1 MAFIF
6 RLARKSIFLVIAL
19 QAYDCITTQL
29 LSFIFELDKRGKH
42 RPATGKFIGFVHGVG
57 FLVGSCLVSYD
68 HISQRILKLA
78 QARDILGNLLATLK
92 AQTV

>member
-1 MAFIF
+1 MLFDAEYLGNFWNRDPIG
-6 RLARKSIFLVIAL
+6 SSGVEFLMPGSEFFSMKNPTADTCYAIL
-19 QAYDCITTQL
+19 
-29 LSFIFELDKRGKH
+29 
-42 RPATGKFIGFVHGVG
+42 TGNRWH
-57 FLVGSCLVSYD
+57 SCLVSYD